1 MKLNSYQKSFVCSIL
16 FGLIALLSC
25 YTVIKENNKTTSIT
39 RRMSTNREWTD
50 SSKIPYTITFNQ
62 GDIIRFNYKSTIND
76 GKLLLRFVDSQGN
89 LIYEFDTGEKGEK
102 DIKIE
107 KTDIYELFIEGD
119 KFKGNYEIMCE
130 KS

>member
-1 MKLNSYQKSFVCSIL
+1 MKLNSYQKSFVCIIL
-16 FGLIALLSC
+16 FGLIASLSC
-25 YTVIKENNKTTSIT
+25 YIVIKENNKTTSIT
-39 RRMSTNREWTD
+39 RRMSTNGEWTD

-62 GDIIRFNYKSTIND
+62 GDIIRFNYKSTIKD
-76 GKLLLRFVDSQGN
+76 GKLLLRFVDCQGN
-89 LIYEFDTGEKGEK
+89 LIYEFDPGKNGEK

-119 KFKGNYEIMCE
+119 KFKGNYEIICE

>member
-1 MKLNSYQKSFVCSIL
+1 MKLNSYQKSFVCIIL
-16 FGLIALLSC
+16 FGLITLLSC

-50 SSKIPYTITFNQ
+50 SSKIPYTTTFNQ
-62 GDIIRFNYKSTIND
+62 GDIIRFNYKSTIKD
-76 GKLLLRFVDSQGN
+76 GKLSLRFVDSQGN
-89 LIYEFDTGEKGEK
+89 LIYEFDPGEKGEK

-119 KFKGNYEIMCE
+119 KFEGNYEIICK